1 MQNLP
6 IKFPNKKGILVLTPT
21 LLKYM
26 SLSLNKFKLGFCSD
40 TYLPFGPNSRF
51 LLFFFWRSS
60 QTWAYEQTFF
70 PSAQKIF
77 PFSNPNPF
85 PFEPKETKI
94 WEDNFSEMK
103 EREESSSIFVVGERI
118 YNVKFNMNAQT
129 WLLIHYW
136 LFLLEYFFSSQGGPW
151 SKRLCRPYAYGYI
164 LYQKFDN
171 HHTFRVKLS
180 KSSNHY
186 TNKLFFS

>member
-1 MQNLP
+1 M
-6 IKFPNKKGILVLTPT
+6 
-21 LLKYM
+21 
-26 SLSLNKFKLGFCSD
+26 
-40 TYLPFGPNSRF
+40 
-51 LLFFFWRSS
+51 
-60 QTWAYEQTFF
+60 YEQTFF
-70 PSAQKIF
+70 PSAQKFF

-94 WEDNFSEMK
+94 REDNFSEMK

-151 SKRLCRPYAYGYI
+151 SKRLCRSYADGVGKC
-164 LYQKFDN
+164 LPPSVVD
-171 HHTFRVKLS
+171 
-180 KSSNHY
+180 SSEA
-186 TNKLFFS
+186 LRE

>member
-1 MQNLP
+1 M
-6 IKFPNKKGILVLTPT
+6 I
-21 LLKYM
+21 Y
-26 SLSLNKFKLGFCSD
+26 
-40 TYLPFGPNSRF
+40 R
-51 LLFFFWRSS
+51 WRP
-60 QTWAYEQTFF
+60 WAYEQTFF

-94 WEDNFSEMK
+94 REDNFSEMK

-151 SKRLCRPYAYGYI
+151 SKRLCRPYAYAKCMVPVYI
-164 LYQKFDN
+164 SLVPLQ
-171 HHTFRVKLS
+171 V
-180 KSSNHY
+180 
-186 TNKLFFS
+186 